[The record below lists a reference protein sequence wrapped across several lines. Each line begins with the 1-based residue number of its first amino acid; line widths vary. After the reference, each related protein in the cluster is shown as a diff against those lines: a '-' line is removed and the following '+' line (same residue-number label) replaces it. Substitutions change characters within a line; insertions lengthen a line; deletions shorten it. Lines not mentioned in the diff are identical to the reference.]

1 MPTGHLRLPT
11 RQDGVEKRGKV
22 YSEPGSKNASD
33 WSSPKGFKSC
43 FQNAAINYRQTR
55 SDDRFTLVK
64 MNITK
69 SRNHDYK

>member
-1 MPTGHLRLPT
+1 MRIASGDHAFLNSGH
-11 RQDGVEKRGKV
+11 
-22 YSEPGSKNASD
+22 GSKNASG

-43 FQNAAINYRQTR
+43 FGNAPINYRQTR

-64 MNITK
+64 MNITG